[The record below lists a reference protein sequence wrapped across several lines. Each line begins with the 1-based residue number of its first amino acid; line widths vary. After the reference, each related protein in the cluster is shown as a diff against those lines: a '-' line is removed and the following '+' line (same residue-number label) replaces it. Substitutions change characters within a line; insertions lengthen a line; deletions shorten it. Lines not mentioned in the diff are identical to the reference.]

1 MKSKDLPS
9 SLKRRQVSLA
19 LSAAALGISATR
31 AAQAQSAADY
41 PNKAVKVVV
50 SFTAGGTTDII
61 ARSVGNLMAEQL
73 KQSFVVENK
82 PGSGGNIGNEMVA
95 RSPADGYTLTVAS
108 VGPMAINP
116 TLYKDLRYDPLTELV
131 PVVLIADVPN
141 VLVVSPKIPV
151 NNYKEFVAYLKSQPK
166 GSTNYGSTGVGTSSH
181 LSSFMLMEALG
192 TDAQHIPYKG
202 AEALNDLLS
211 SRIDFMFATIPSV
224 ISQIKAGKLRAI
236 AVSSPKRS
244 RSMPD
249 VPTVAE
255 NGIPDFAAGSW
266 FGMLA
271 PRGTPQ
277 AIIDKL
283 NKSANQA
290 MVSLEARFISE
301 GADPVGGTPEFF
313 KDFIQQEYVKWK
325 KVVLASGASAR

>member
-1 MKSKDLPS
+1 MNSKDLPS

-19 LSAAALGISATR
+19 LGAVAFGLNGVRS
-31 AAQAQSAADY
+31 AQAQSATDY
-41 PNKAVKVVV
+41 PTKPVKVVV

-61 ARSVGNLMAEQL
+61 ARSVGNLLAEQF
-73 KQSFVVENK
+73 KQSFVIENK

-95 RSPADGYTLTVAS
+95 KAPADGYTLTVAS

-141 VLVVSPKIPV
+141 VLVVSPKLPV
-151 NNYKEFVAYLKSQPK
+151 NNYKEFVAYLKAQPK
-166 GSTNYGSTGVGTSSH
+166 GSMNYGSTGVGTSAH
-181 LSSFMLMEALG
+181 LSSFMLMDALG
-192 TDAQHIPYKG
+192 ADAQHIPYKG

-211 SRIDFMFATIPSV
+211 SRIDFMFATI
-224 ISQIKAGKLRAI
+224 QIKAGKLRAI

-266 FGMLA
+266 FGLLA

-277 AIIDKL
+277 PIIDKL
-283 NKSANQA
+283 NKGVNQA

-301 GADPVGGTPEFF
+301 GADPVGGSAEYF
-313 KDFIQQEYVKWK
+313 KNFIQSEYTKWK
-325 KVVLASGASAR
+325 KVVLASGATAR

>member
-9 SLKRRQVSLA
+9 SLKRRQVSLV
-19 LSAAALGISATR
+19 LGAAALGISATR

-73 KQSFVVENK
+73 KQSFVIENK

-108 VGPMAINP
+108 VGPMVINP

-141 VLVVSPKIPV
+141 VLVVSPKLPV

-166 GSTNYGSTGVGTSSH
+166 GSMNYGSTGVRTSAH

-192 TDAQHIPYKG
+192 TNAQHIPYKG

-224 ISQIKAGKLRAI
+224 IGQIKAGKLRAI

-313 KDFIQQEYVKWK
+313 KDFIQKEYVKWK

>member
-313 KDFIQQEYVKWK
+313 KDFIQKEYVKWK